1 MTRRILLSVRPDTR
15 AAATLDTGAW
25 LAREL
30 GAEVVLLYVAT
41 ELATVAQV
49 SAGTGVSAESAEQ
62 QIRAQVT
69 RDLEE
74 VARRHLQGVAVS
86 IRIERG
92 DVVKRIT
99 EVAAEIGASLAVIGT
114 HGRTG
119 AARLVL
125 GDTSDAVL
133 RAAHCP
139 VVVVPRGRESEE

>member
-15 AAATLDTGAW
+15 AAATLETGAW

-41 ELATVAQV
+41 ELDTVAQIAA
-49 SAGTGVSAESAEQ
+49 STGVSEESAEQ
-62 QIRAQVT
+62 QIRAEAQ

-74 VARRHLQGVAVS
+74 VVRRHLDGVSVS
-86 IRIERG
+86 LRIERG
-92 DVVKRIT
+92 GVVERIT
-99 EVAAEIGASLAVIGT
+99 EVAGEVGASLVVIGT

-139 VVVVPRGRESEE
+139 VVVVPRGREVEG